1 MVANNVE
8 SDGDVSAVVGT
19 DEVPVTPG
27 GMQVTEEGK
36 SGAINKLRTMME
48 EMEAG
53 EDDMDEGG
61 SVGSGREV
69 IRGAL
74 LALEATGILTQ
85 DEEPDSKPLINAC
98 NEFNEPICLV
108 MLWTVRHCCSA
119 GTRFSLNCYRNW
131 EQLLLRQPGDIIV
144 ILLIPKRVSKQC
156 GE

>member
-19 DEVPVTPG
+19 EEVPVTPG

-61 SVGSGREV
+61 ASEAEGR
-69 IRGAL
+69 
-74 LALEATGILTQ
+74 
-85 DEEPDSKPLINAC
+85 
-98 NEFNEPICLV
+98 
-108 MLWTVRHCCSA
+108 
-119 GTRFSLNCYRNW
+119 
-131 EQLLLRQPGDIIV
+131 
-144 ILLIPKRVSKQC
+144 
-156 GE
+156 